1 MGPKRFWDFKEMGP
15 WFAKVLFENGVQG
28 KVCRHTVS
36 FSQTAAASKQV
47 YVHVDAGLY
56 RQGLFRDIE
65 RA

>member
-1 MGPKRFWDFKEMGP
+1 MGP
-15 WFAKVLFENGVQG
+15 WFPKVLFENGVQG

-36 FSQTAAASKQV
+36 FSQTAAASKQA